1 MDPEND
7 NESRPQRKSEP
18 RWFITSYLHPR
29 SFKSHII
36 KENYHRSDFPRK
48 LCKFTIGFARTT
60 MFQVNGK
67 GMTSSMTQPLMLL
80 IDDYVMEV
88 GTYTIYL
95 SECLFS
101 WELSLGEKCR
111 YLTIFFKSG
120 KSSEELVFNDIY
132 LWSVN
137 TFTFKKCYRVNA

>member
-18 RWFITSYLHPR
+18 RWFITSCLHPR

-60 MFQVNGK
+60 MFRVNGK
-67 GMTSSMTQPLMLL
+67 GMTSSMTQPFDAINRWLCCGSW
-80 IDDYVMEV
+80 D
-88 GTYTIYL
+88 IYDIFII
-95 SECLFS
+95 CLFS
-101 WELSLGEKCR
+101 WELWLWKKCR
-111 YLTIFFKSG
+111 YLTIFPKNG
-120 KSSEELVFNDIY
+120 KSSEELVLMIFIFEAIFIYFDIYNDI
-132 LWSVN
+132 
-137 TFTFKKCYRVNA
+137 